1 MTQERIWTCPEIA
14 LLLGVSRQAVSR
26 WVRTGKIRA
35 TVITVG
41 ARPIYR
47 IRDALGAPIEYGA
60 QQIRSDASIG
70 VALARMTDDTTSL
83 VDRAD
88 AAT

>member
-14 LLLGVSRQAVSR
+14 LLLGVSRQTVSR

-35 TVITVG
+35 TVIAVG

-47 IRDALGAPIEYGA
+47 IRDRDFRAFL
-60 QQIRSDASIG
+60 ASYVRG
-70 VALARMTDDTTSL
+70 EDD
-83 VDRAD
+83 
-88 AAT
+88 

>member
-26 WVRTGKIRA
+26 WVRTGKLRA
-35 TVITVG
+35 TVITVS

-47 IRDALGAPIEYGA
+47 IRDRDFRAFLVLYVRGE
-60 QQIRSDASIG
+60 
-70 VALARMTDDTTSL
+70 DD
-83 VDRAD
+83 
-88 AAT
+88 

>member
-1 MTQERIWTCPEIA
+1 MAQERIWTCPEIA

-26 WVRTGKIRA
+26 WVRTQKLRA

-47 IRDALGAPIEYGA
+47 IRDRDFRAFLALYVRGE
-60 QQIRSDASIG
+60 
-70 VALARMTDDTTSL
+70 DD
-83 VDRAD
+83 
-88 AAT
+88 

>member
-14 LLLGVSRQAVSR
+14 ELLGVSRQAVSR
-26 WVRTGKIRA
+26 WVREGKLRA

-47 IRDALGAPIEYGA
+47 IRDRAFRAFLALYVRGE
-60 QQIRSDASIG
+60 D
-70 VALARMTDDTTSL
+70 
-83 VDRAD
+83 
-88 AAT
+88 